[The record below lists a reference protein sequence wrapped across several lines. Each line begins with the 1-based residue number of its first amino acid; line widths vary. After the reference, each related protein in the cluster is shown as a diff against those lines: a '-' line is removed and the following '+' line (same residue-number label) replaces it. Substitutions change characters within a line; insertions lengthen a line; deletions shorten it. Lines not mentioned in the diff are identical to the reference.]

1 MTGPQLDL
9 RALAREQPIH
19 FVGVGGVGMFA
30 LAELLLRQG
39 GRVSGCDVKESP
51 ALDDLRALGAEIH
64 VGHDG
69 LHVEQ
74 ASALVVTS
82 AVPADHPEVLRA
94 RERGIPVLKRGQA
107 LGACVNAGYV
117 VAIAGTHG
125 KTTTTAMATEVLAKA
140 GKNPTGLVGGRVP
153 GWPGNLR
160 FGSDDLFVVEAD
172 EYDRSFHTLTPDVA
186 VVTNLEADHLDVYG
200 NLEGVREGFLT
211 FLRGM
216 RNGGRI
222 VACADDHGAASLLP
236 GAGSAGYSYGT
247 SAGSMLRGIDV
258 RVTSTTT
265 SCRVVEEGVGV
276 GELTLSIG
284 GVHNLRNALAAAA
297 VSRALGAE
305 WAAILE
311 ALASFRGVRRR
322 FERLGEASGV
332 IVIDDY
338 AHHPTEI
345 EATLLAAHSMFPGA
359 RIVAAFQPHLY
370 SRTRDFADAF
380 GVSLASAD
388 LAYVTDVFPA
398 REAPILG
405 ITGEAVVAALEQAG
419 LSEVRYVAEV
429 GALAQALLD
438 ELRPGDVLITLGA
451 GSIEDVGQPV
461 LDGLEARAHA

>member
-1 MTGPQLDL
+1 MTGVHVDL
-9 RALAREQPIH
+9 RAPAAEPPVH

-39 GRVSGCDVKESP
+39 GRVTGCDLKESQ
-51 ALDDLRALGAEIH
+51 AFVDLRALGAEIH
-64 VGHDG
+64 LGHDDS
-69 LHVEQ
+69 HVEQ

-82 AVPADHPEVLRA
+82 AVPAGHPEMLRA

-107 LGACVNAGYV
+107 LGACVNAGCV

-125 KTTTTAMATEVLAKA
+125 KTTTTAMATEVLARA

-153 GWPGNLR
+153 GWSGNLR

-172 EYDRSFHTLTPDVA
+172 EYDRSFHALTPDVA
-186 VVTNLEADHLDVYG
+186 VVTNLEADHLDIYG

-216 RNGGRI
+216 RSGGRI

-236 GAGSAGYSYGT
+236 GAGSAGFSYGT
-247 SAGSMLRGIDV
+247 SAGSMLRAIDV
-258 RVTSTTT
+258 RVTSATT

-276 GELTLSIG
+276 GELTLSMG

-311 ALASFRGVRRR
+311 ALASFRGVKRR
-322 FERLGEASGV
+322 FERLGEAHGV
-332 IVIDDY
+332 VVIDDY

-345 EATLLAAHSMFPGA
+345 EATLAAAHSMFPAA

-398 REAPILG
+398 REAPIPG
-405 ITGEAVVAALEQAG
+405 ITGETVVAALERAG
-419 LSEVRYVAEV
+419 LREVRYVAEV
-429 GALAQALLD
+429 GALPEALLD
-438 ELRPGDVLITLGA
+438 ELRPGDVLLTLGA
-451 GSIEDVGQPV
+451 GSIEDVGQTV
-461 LDGLEARAHA
+461 LDGLEASVHA

>member
-1 MTGPQLDL
+1 MTGPHVDL

-19 FVGVGGVGMFA
+19 FVGVGGAGMFA

-39 GRVSGCDVKESP
+39 GRVSGCDLKESQ

-64 VGHDG
+64 VGHDEV
-69 LHVEQ
+69 HVEQ
-74 ASALVVTS
+74 VSALVVTS
-82 AVPADHPEVLRA
+82 AVPADHREMLRA

-107 LGACVNAGYV
+107 LGACVNSGRV

-125 KTTTTAMATEVLAKA
+125 KTTTTAMATEVLATA
-140 GKNPTGLVGGRVP
+140 GHNPTGLVGGRVP
-153 GWPGNLR
+153 GWSGNLR
-160 FGSDDLFVVEAD
+160 YGSDDLFVVEAD

-186 VVTNLEADHLDVYG
+186 VITNLEADHLDVYG
-200 NLEGVREGFLT
+200 NLEGVRESFLT

-236 GAGSAGYSYGT
+236 GAGVAGYSYGT
-247 SAGSMLRGIDV
+247 SAGSMLRGVDV

-276 GELTLSIG
+276 GELMLSIG

-322 FERLGEASGV
+322 LERLGEASGV

-345 EATLLAAHSMFPGA
+345 EATLLAVHSMFPGA

-405 ITGEAVVAALEQAG
+405 ITGETVVAALEQAG
-419 LSEVRYVAEV
+419 LSDVRYVAEV
-429 GALAQALLD
+429 GALAEALLD
-438 ELRPGDVLITLGA
+438 ELRPGDVLVTLGA
-451 GSIEDVGQPV
+451 GSIEDVGKPV
-461 LDGLEARAHA
+461 LDGLEGRVHA